1 MTRITALPALL
12 LALLV
17 LPVCGGNDGTVTG
30 KVYFEGG
37 DVDLPDGAVVT
48 VKLLDISYADAPS
61 MTLGEHVID
70 DSRSLPLKFRIPYDK
85 DAIDDRNEY
94 SLSARIELDGRLLYI
109 NDTVHPVITRDN
121 PGDRDIEVILVD

>member
-1 MTRITALPALL
+1 MTRIVALPALL

-37 DVDLPDGAVVT
+37 NVELPEGAVVT

-61 MTLGEHVID
+61 MTLGEHVIKGAG
-70 DSRSLPLKFRIPYDK
+70 SLPVKFRIPLRQGS
-85 DAIDDRNEY
+85 AIDDRNDY
-94 SLSARIELDGRLLYI
+94 SLSAQNRARRPPPLHQRHRLPRH
-109 NDTVHPVITRDN
+109 HPQQPRR
-121 PGDRDIEVILVD
+121 P